1 MEIKQLKY
9 FIEVAKKEHL
19 SDAALELDVAQSA
32 VSRQISQLERELQVT
47 LFKRSGRNIY
57 LTDEGKQLLTHA
69 TQMLDQIDTTV
80 RLFREQSQAN
90 HYKIRIGYIDSYISQ
105 VLTLLIQTFEHASTS
120 IVEPMHMN
128 EDEIIDALMTD
139 KIDIAFTHLDNEI
152 KNLPGLDIRPLFEAY
167 YHIYVPKADPLT
179 MATNPPLVQLADQ
192 TIYALYPLPH
202 SIKQTLARIVKSP
215 IHTITSPQL
224 ATYLLNQQRGYIIT
238 ASYHS
243 LNKNEGDWT
252 EISLAHT
259 ELKQTVCSVV
269 RKDNKKQ
276 DIQLMQSTIKQLMN
290 QEKSFH

>member
-128 EDEIIDALMTD
+128 EDE
-139 KIDIAFTHLDNEI
+139 
-152 KNLPGLDIRPLFEAY
+152 
-167 YHIYVPKADPLT
+167 
-179 MATNPPLVQLADQ
+179 
-192 TIYALYPLPH
+192 
-202 SIKQTLARIVKSP
+202 S
-215 IHTITSPQL
+215 
-224 ATYLLNQQRGYIIT
+224 
-238 ASYHS
+238 
-243 LNKNEGDWT
+243 
-252 EISLAHT
+252 
-259 ELKQTVCSVV
+259 
-269 RKDNKKQ
+269 
-276 DIQLMQSTIKQLMN
+276 
-290 QEKSFH
+290 